1 LELLGNINC
10 RYSTERSVGFLEMT
24 IDTLR
29 HVPLFESLDNEA
41 AGELCHLL
49 ESLDFKAGM
58 FLFRTGDEGDAMYL
72 IEHGKVR
79 ICVRATDGHE
89 VTLTEL
95 ERGDFFGE
103 MALLNGQHRSADAI
117 VAEDARL
124 AMLSREHFLSFVRS
138 NPNVAL
144 EMLTALANR
153 LRHTDELL
161 RHSATRNVNVEEAAH
176 LTLADRAADIIAEFG
191 GSWKFI
197 VAVVLFFNIWVLIN
211 SLLLENKGFDAYPY
225 LLLSCVINMLAVLQA
240 PIILM
245 SQNRQA
251 HKDRLRSEIDYQV
264 NLKNELALNEILDRL
279 KTLERDYL
287 RLAADKQ
294 SDGQVRKSE

>member
-1 LELLGNINC
+1 MNC
-10 RYSTERSVGFLEMT
+10 RYSAERSIGFLEMT

-29 HVPLFESLDNEA
+29 QVPLFESLDNEA

-49 ESLDFKAGM
+49 ESLDCKAGT
-58 FLFRTGDEGDAMYL
+58 FLFRTGDEGDAWYF

-95 ERGDFFGE
+95 KRGDFFGE
-103 MALLNGQHRSADAI
+103 MALLDGQHRSADAI

-124 AMLSREHFLSFVRS
+124 AVLSREHFLPFVRS

-161 RHSATRNVNVEEAAH
+161 RHSTTRNVNVEEAAQ
-176 LTLADRAADIIAEFG
+176 LTLANRAADIIAEFG

-197 VAVVLFFNIWVLIN
+197 IAAVLFFNIWVLIN

-251 HKDRLRSEIDYQV
+251 HKDRLRSEIDYQI

-287 RLAADKQ
+287 RQMSGENGMAK
-294 SDGQVRKSE
+294 SD